1 MGSRVPQRTLLFA
14 LSSYRDG
21 FFTDRIGEDVGS
33 AVLLVRQK
41 FLRVRS
47 KLTVLQNT
55 SAPASAVLL
64 YIQFAAPTAGEVV
77 CHLGLCT
84 LSESFTRF

>member
-1 MGSRVPQRTLLFA
+1 MGSWVPQRTLPFA
-14 LSSYRDG
+14 LGNYRDG
-21 FFTDRIGEDVGS
+21 SFTDHIGVDVGS

-41 FLRVRS
+41 LLHARS
-47 KLTVLQNT
+47 KSTVLQNA

>member
-1 MGSRVPQRTLLFA
+1 MGSRVPQRTLPFA
-14 LSSYRDG
+14 LGSYRDG
-21 FFTDRIGEDVGS
+21 SFTDHIGEDVGS

-41 FLRVRS
+41 FLHVRS

-84 LSESFTRF
+84 LSESFTCF